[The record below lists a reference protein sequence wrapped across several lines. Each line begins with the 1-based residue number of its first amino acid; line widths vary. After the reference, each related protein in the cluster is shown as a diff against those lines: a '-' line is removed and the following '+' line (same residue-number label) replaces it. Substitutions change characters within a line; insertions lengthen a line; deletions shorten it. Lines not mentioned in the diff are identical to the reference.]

1 MENSSSPL
9 KKYKRQPKLY
19 IDLPSRGNYYNKRA
33 VPSTDELEVYSM
45 TASDEI
51 LIKTPDALLTGNA
64 TVKIIQN
71 CIPSIKDAWYVT
83 TRDLD
88 YILTAIR
95 IATYGD
101 SLSISHSCSKCGND
115 DSFTLPLQPLLDHLA
130 SANPSYELTVKDF
143 LLRLRPL
150 TYKEV
155 IESQHVTLK
164 VRRQLTQVVPN
175 IEDVDERTEF
185 INNLYEQI
193 NEHTKNVVCSIVTE
207 IVTPEGDS
215 ETNMRFIKEFLLDN
229 EGDWYN
235 AVANVYAE
243 NNKSLTVPETEIT
256 CSECKNSDKVKPNL
270 DYTSFF
276 LRQ

>member
-1 MENSSSPL
+1 MENSISPL
-9 KKYKRQPKLY
+9 NKYKRQPKLY
-19 IDLPSRGNYYNKRA
+19 IDLPSKGDFYAKNA
-33 VPSTDELEVYSM
+33 LPSSDELEVFSM

-51 LIKTPDALLTGNA
+51 TIKTPDALLTGNA

-71 CIPSIKDAWYVT
+71 CLPGIKDAWHVT

-101 SLSISHSCSKCGND
+101 SLSITHRCSKCNNE

-130 SANPSYELTVKDF
+130 NAQPKYELNVNNFTI
-143 LLRLRPL
+143 RMRPL

-155 IESQHVTLK
+155 VESQHVTLK
-164 VRRQLTQVVPN
+164 VRRQLTQVVPTMDD
-175 IEDVDERTEF
+175 IEERTEF
-185 INNLYEQI
+185 INGLYEQI
-193 NEHTKNVVCSIVTE
+193 NEHTKNVVCSVVTE
-207 IVTPEGDS
+207 IVTPDGES
-215 ETNMRFIKEFLLDN
+215 ETTPVFIKDFLLNN

-235 AVANVYAE
+235 AVSEAYAL
-243 NNKSLTVPETEIT
+243 NTKVLSPPESEVT
-256 CSECKNSDKVKPNL
+256 CSECEAVDKVKPNL

-276 LRQ
+276 SK